1 LAAARSDGQGWPQA
15 IAKRLALD
23 GHEHGGRLDWSVE
36 LFLHNGHTTTIRGE
50 LAHRAR
56 DRATTLYSVDP

>member
-23 GHEHGGRLDWSVE
+23 GGEHGGRL
-36 LFLHNGHTTTIRGE
+36 R
-50 LAHRAR
+50 
-56 DRATTLYSVDP
+56 

>member
-1 LAAARSDGQGWPQA
+1 VTVKGWPQA

-23 GHEHGGRLDWSVE
+23 GHEHGGSLGWSVE
-36 LFLHNGHTTTIRGE
+36 LSLQCGQTTTIRGE
-50 LAHRAR
+50 LAIGRG